1 MATVEQYKKD
11 IVRKMKAVGTHNL
24 SFKHSVD
31 VLSRTLY
38 DYEVAIDSFERSGS
52 HTIVKHTNKNGS
64 TNIVKNPLYLA
75 IEKLRDDIIKYSNE
89 LGLTPAG
96 LKRINEQGMK
106 QEKKSKFEEFLSG
119 KTATR
124 KGS

>member
-1 MATVEQYKKD
+1 MATADDYKKD
-11 IVRKMKAVGTHNL
+11 IVRKMQSVGTYNL
-24 SFKHSVD
+24 SFKHSID

-38 DYEVAIDSFERSGS
+38 DYETALDSFERSGA
-52 HTIVKHTNKNGS
+52 HIIVKHTNKSGS

-75 IEKLRDDIIKYSNE
+75 IEKLRDDILSYSRE

-106 QEKKSKFEEFLSG
+106 PEKKSKFEEFLSV
-119 KTATR
+119 KPEAR